1 MSENRLDIHPDV
13 LAVDILE
20 ITSFI
25 MSDNPEA
32 ADAVLSSIDD
42 AFLAVTSSPALGT
55 LYHPGR
61 KVLKGIRMIPVTPYR
76 NYVIFYRP
84 LPEDAGVRIL
94 YVLHGARDV
103 ARFIKDSRRQ

>member
-32 ADAVLSSIDD
+32 ADAVLSSIDE
-42 AFLAVTSSPALGT
+42 AFVAVTSFPALGT

-61 KVLKGIRMIPVTPYR
+61 RVLKGIRMIPATPYR
-76 NYVIFYRP
+76 IFYRP
-84 LPEDAGVRIL
+84 LPDDAGVRIL

-103 ARFIKDSRRQ
+103 AQFIKDSGRQ

>member
-32 ADAVLSSIDD
+32 ADAVLSSIDE
-42 AFLAVTSSPALGT
+42 AFVAVTSFPALGT

-61 KVLKGIRMIPVTPYR
+61 RVLKGIRMIPATPYR
-76 NYVIFYRP
+76 IFTGHCRTMRGCAFYMCCMERGTSP
-84 LPEDAGVRIL
+84 SL
-94 YVLHGARDV
+94 
-103 ARFIKDSRRQ
+103 

>member
-13 LAVDILE
+13 LAVDISE

-32 ADAVLSSIDD
+32 ADAVLSRIDE
-42 AFLAVTSSPALGT
+42 AFVAVTSFPALGT

-61 KVLKGIRMIPVTPYR
+61 KVLKGIRMIPATPYR
-76 NYVIFYRP
+76 NYLIFYRP
-84 LPEDAGVRIL
+84 LPDDAGVRIL
-94 YVLHGARDV
+94 YVLHGARDI
-103 ARFIKDSRRQ
+103 AGYIKDSGRQ